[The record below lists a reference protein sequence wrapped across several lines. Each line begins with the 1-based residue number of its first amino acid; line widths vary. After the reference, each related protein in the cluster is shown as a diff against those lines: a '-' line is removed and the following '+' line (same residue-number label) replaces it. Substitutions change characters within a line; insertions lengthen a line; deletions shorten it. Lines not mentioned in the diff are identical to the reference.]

1 MATSNSFRN
10 DQPMNNESNREATTF
25 RNKQG
30 GQAPT
35 NILVLSSNATLLETV
50 GRSVP
55 SNAKVIEAASVD
67 AAMQQIYAVQP
78 GVVLID
84 TMSCKDVSGT
94 IAQMM
99 QVLPNLA
106 VLVACKTDEN
116 SAMMKLVAT
125 GQIFRFLIT
134 PLSQVQTKMTIDA
147 AISQH
152 QDLGVHADRRE
163 ANSSDEGEEVQKS
176 YLPTYIGLAVIIA
189 IVVGGIFY
197 GISHMGN
204 EPAPPVTQ
212 VNSQNPA
219 ARELGLADKALADG
233 KLLEPPGDCALDL
246 YRSALTID
254 PKSARAKA
262 GIDNVANKLLDKAQA
277 ALSAEQLETVV
288 TILEQARDVS
298 PDNARLKFL
307 DGQVAHERELLKLT
321 QAQDTSKKVR
331 NLLAQAQEDMDAG
344 RLFSPSGNNAREGI
358 AEARRT
364 DPTDPTIAQAQRTLN
379 SRVVDAARRA
389 AEQGQNE
396 QAQSLLT
403 TARQMGAAGSDLSAV
418 ERLLTAAEARTTAAE
433 RQPQTSQ
440 SQQAAIAAAQQQAA
454 AEAARRKAEAATA
467 AAAAAA
473 AAAAEIIPPKRI
485 KTVPPVMPKEA
496 TARSINGWAIV
507 SFTIMQNGLVSNV
520 KIDDSQPKGVFDA
533 AAMQAVSQWRYEPPK
548 RADGKSATLADQK
561 IKLKFDN

>member
-1 MATSNSFRN
+1 MATSNPFRN
-10 DQPMNNESNREATTF
+10 DQHMNNESGKESTTF
-25 RNKQG
+25 RNKQATP
-30 GQAPT
+30 APT
-35 NILVLSSNATLLETV
+35 TIVILSANPSVIDTV

-55 SNAKVIEAASVD
+55 SNAHVVEAASVD
-67 AAMQQIYAVQP
+67 AAMQQIYAVRP

-99 QVLPNLA
+99 QELPNLA
-106 VLVACKTDEN
+106 VVVACKSDEN

-125 GQIFRFLIT
+125 GQVFRFLIT

-152 QDLGVHADRRE
+152 HDLGMHADRRE
-163 ANSSDEGEEVQKS
+163 ANASDDGGEARKS
-176 YLPTYIGLAVIIA
+176 YLPAYIGLGAALVVI
-189 IVVGGIFY
+189 VGGIFY

-204 EPAPPVTQ
+204 ESPQSMPV
-212 VNSQNPA
+212 VANESPA
-219 ARELGLADKALADG
+219 AKELALADKALADG
-233 KLLEPPGDCALDL
+233 KLLEPPGDSALDL

-254 PKSARAKA
+254 PKNARAKA
-262 GIDNVANKLLDKAQA
+262 GIDNVANKLLEKAEA
-277 ALSAEQLETVV
+277 ALSAEQLETAV

-307 DGQVAHERELLKLT
+307 DGQVARERERLKLT

-331 NLLAQAQEDMDAG
+331 SLLAQAQTDMDAG
-344 RLFSPSGNNAREGI
+344 RLFSPSGNNARDDI

-364 DPTDPTIAQAQRTLN
+364 DPTDPEIAQAQRTLN
-379 SRVVDAARRA
+379 ARVVEAARRA

-396 QAQSLLT
+396 QAQSLLSV
-403 TARQMGAAGSDLSAV
+403 ARQMGAAGSDVSAV
-418 ERLLTAAEARTTAAE
+418 ERTLTAAETRAAAAE
-433 RQPQTSQ
+433 KQQQPSAA
-440 SQQAAIAAAQQQAA
+440 QQAAIAAAQQQAA
-454 AEAARRKAEAATA
+454 AEAARKKAEAEA

-473 AAAAEIIPPKRI
+473 AAAAQVIPPKRI
-485 KTVPPVMPKEA
+485 KTVPPAMPKEA
-496 TARSINGWAIV
+496 ADRGISGYVVV
-507 SFTIMQNGLVSNV
+507 SYTIKQNGLVGDV
-520 KIDDSQPKGVFDA
+520 KVDEAQPKGVFDA

-548 RADGKSATLADQK
+548 HADGKPATLTDQK